1 MSKNTASNAFRK
13 IDVDAF
19 NEDNFRDED
28 TAGTGPQPG
37 QGGAVASEAQ
47 IGTWIQEGKTVEA
60 LQALLSQAPIA
71 NKNQQD
77 KVRRGLQLQHGFCV
91 LGYAGISYNNSSVC
105 HQWMNNIWKFARCF
119 VATDSNVSEHERAF
133 HQPQMGIGETVVAL
147 VSHRPYFDTIRN
159 VLIPAI
165 LYRLYFDS

>member
-71 NKNQQD
+71 NKNQQE
-77 KVRRGLQLQHGFCV
+77 KVSGCNMGFGKVLTSGIRLNRLSPFLGCLSPMDERHMEILSCFIDLLQMLI
-91 LGYAGISYNNSSVC
+91 LISQSTS
-105 HQWMNNIWKFARCF
+105 
-119 VATDSNVSEHERAF
+119 
-133 HQPQMGIGETVVAL
+133 
-147 VSHRPYFDTIRN
+147 
-159 VLIPAI
+159 
-165 LYRLYFDS
+165 

>member
-60 LQALLSQAPIA
+60 LQALLSQAPIS
-71 NKNQQD
+71 NKNQQE
-77 KVRRGLQLQHGFCV
+77 KVRK
-91 LGYAGISYNNSSVC
+91 LGQDLLSVSISSHMHLSLLPLPPC
-105 HQWMNNIWKFARCF
+105 QRKIF
-119 VATDSNVSEHERAF
+119 VAGANHEDFTRL
-133 HQPQMGIGETVVAL
+133 G
-147 VSHRPYFDTIRN
+147 IRN
-159 VLIPAI
+159 GSTSCPFIYTSSLTGTP
-165 LYRLYFDS
+165 

>member
-60 LQALLSQAPIA
+60 LQALLSQAPIS
-71 NKNQQD
+71 NKNQQE
-77 KVRRGLQLQHGFCV
+77 KVRK
-91 LGYAGISYNNSSVC
+91 LGQDLLSVSISSHMHLSRRVN
-105 HQWMNNIWKFARCF
+105 ARF
-119 VATDSNVSEHERAF
+119 LWLEPIMKTLHASALDMV
-133 HQPQMGIGETVVAL
+133 PPVAL
-147 VSHRPYFDTIRN
+147 LLTLPFLRELLEFFLMST
-159 VLIPAI
+159 L
-165 LYRLYFDS
+165 

>member
-60 LQALLSQAPIA
+60 LQALLSQAPIS
-71 NKNQQD
+71 NKNQQE
-77 KVRRGLQLQHGFCV
+77 KVRK
-91 LGYAGISYNNSSVC
+91 LGQDLLSVS
-105 HQWMNNIWKFARCF
+105 I
-119 VATDSNVSEHERAF
+119 TS
-133 HQPQMGIGETVVAL
+133 QMHL
-147 VSHRPYFDTIRN
+147 PLLPLPYFIHRHPPIYLHLKISPSMLPPTHPMPI
-159 VLIPAI
+159 IP
-165 LYRLYFDS
+165 RYFNITLPFPGP

>member
-60 LQALLSQAPIA
+60 LQALLSQAPIS
-71 NKNQQD
+71 NKNQQE
-77 KVRRGLQLQHGFCV
+77 KVRK
-91 LGYAGISYNNSSVC
+91 LGQDMLSASISSDEHQSLLPLPPCQRKIFKAGAN
-105 HQWMNNIWKFARCF
+105 
-119 VATDSNVSEHERAF
+119 HE
-133 HQPQMGIGETVVAL
+133 
-147 VSHRPYFDTIRN
+147 D
-159 VLIPAI
+159 
-165 LYRLYFDS
+165 

>member
-60 LQALLSQAPIA
+60 LQALLSQAPIS
-71 NKNQQD
+71 NKNQQE
-77 KVRRGLQLQHGFCV
+77 KVRR
-91 LGYAGISYNNSSVC
+91 LGQDLLSVSISSHMHLSRRVNAIFLWLEPIMKTLHASALEMV
-105 HQWMNNIWKFARCF
+105 
-119 VATDSNVSEHERAF
+119 
-133 HQPQMGIGETVVAL
+133 PPVAL
-147 VSHRPYFDTIRN
+147 LFTLPF
-159 VLIPAI
+159 
-165 LYRLYFDS
+165 

>member
-28 TAGTGPQPG
+28 SAGTGPQPG

-47 IGTWIQEGKTVEA
+47 IGTWIQEGKNVEA

-71 NKNQQD
+71 NKNQQE
-77 KVRRGLQLQHGFCV
+77 KVGSRIRWKQLR
-91 LGYAGISYNNSSVC
+91 ISTAVAVTH
-105 HQWMNNIWKFARCF
+105 HQ
-119 VATDSNVSEHERAF
+119 
-133 HQPQMGIGETVVAL
+133 
-147 VSHRPYFDTIRN
+147 
-159 VLIPAI
+159 
-165 LYRLYFDS
+165 

>member
-71 NKNQQD
+71 NKNQQE
-77 KVRRGLQLQHGFCV
+77 KVSGCNMGFGKV
-91 LGYAGISYNNSSVC
+91 LGYAWIGYHLSLVAY
-105 HQWMNNIWKFARCF
+105 HQWTNDIWKF
-119 VATDSNVSEHERAF
+119 
-133 HQPQMGIGETVVAL
+133 
-147 VSHRPYFDTIRN
+147 
-159 VLIPAI
+159 
-165 LYRLYFDS
+165 